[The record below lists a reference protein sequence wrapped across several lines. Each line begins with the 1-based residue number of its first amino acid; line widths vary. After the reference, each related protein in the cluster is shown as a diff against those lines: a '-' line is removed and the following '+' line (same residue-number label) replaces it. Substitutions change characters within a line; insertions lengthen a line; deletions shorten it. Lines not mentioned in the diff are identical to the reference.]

1 VLYFIIERLRV
12 ILLDEGFRHDVVDAV
27 LAVQGGNPYLA
38 SKAIKELSRWVAR
51 SDWDK
56 ILPAYSR
63 CVRITR
69 DLTSRYEVKQDSLI
83 ESAEAELFTV
93 LNAAE
98 GSARAAGSVDGFL
111 EAFMP
116 LIPPIN
122 RFFDTVLVMDEDPHL
137 RENRLGLLQRI
148 ASLAEDVADLSR
160 LEGF

>member
-1 VLYFIIERLRV
+1 
-12 ILLDEGFRHDVVDAV
+12 VV
-27 LAVQGGNPYLA
+27 
-38 SKAIKELSRWVAR
+38 R

-83 ESAEAELFTV
+83 EPAEAELFTV

-98 GSARAAGSVDGFL
+98 ESARAAGSVDGFL

-122 RFFDTVLVMDEDPHL
+122 RFFDTVLVMDEDPRL

-148 ASLAEDVADLSR
+148 ASLAEGVADLSR